1 MDEQASTIDEAF
13 GQPSEHPVET
23 SASDTA
29 AMVMEVPTSWSEPI
43 PEGKEPI
50 MFEHE
55 SSEEAPAASLVG
67 SLAAFA
73 LSDVLSMLASTKQSG
88 ELHVV
93 SEAVDGKVWLADGE
107 LSNAHVGSATT
118 IGQAV
123 FELACVIEGWFFF
136 TEGVISSSGQP
147 TVPVG
152 AVLNE
157 VRPQVEEWREVR
169 HDVPLEAVVT
179 LAAEPPGQDIQIR
192 TDQWRVLTTIGTSG
206 LSVKEVLERIG
217 GVQIEGLRTLRALR
231 SAGLIELDAGTDEHR
246 APLLGLPIQPTLD
259 ADTEVPSLPDP
270 PVPPVPAAVET
281 GATDDMVEALPPPP
295 EAMAEVIDGQED
307 GLAQVS
313 IMPPPIA
320 DDPWSPTVDSATTGS
335 NGVA

>member
-13 GQPSEHPVET
+13 GQPSENPVEA
-23 SASDTA
+23 SASESEATA
-29 AMVMEVPTSWSEPI
+29 TQVPISWSEPS
-43 PEGKEPI
+43 PEGKEPN

-67 SLAAFA
+67 SLAAFT
-73 LSDVLSMLASTKQSG
+73 LSDILSMLASTKQSG

-93 SEAVDGKVWLADGE
+93 SEAVDGKLWLADGE
-107 LSNAHVGSATT
+107 LSNAHVGSAAT

-123 FELACVIEGWFFF
+123 FELACVIEGWFYF
-136 TEGVISSSGQP
+136 TEGVVSSSGQP

-169 HDVPLEAVVT
+169 HDVPLEALVA

-217 GVQIEGLRTLRALR
+217 GAQIEGLRTLRDLR
-231 SAGLIELDAGTDEHR
+231 SIGLIELHGGADEQR
-246 APLLGLPIQPTLD
+246 APLLGLPVQPTLD
-259 ADTEVPSLPDP
+259 ADTNVPTLPDP
-270 PVPPVPAAVET
+270 PTPPVPTVVVTDSADLTET
-281 GATDDMVEALPPPP
+281 LPPPP
-295 EAMAEVIDGQED
+295 EAVAETGDGPED
-307 GLAQVS
+307 GLAQVT

-320 DDPWSPTVDSATTGS
+320 DDPWSPTVDSGTTGS

>member
-1 MDEQASTIDEAF
+1 MDEQANTIDEAF
-13 GQPSEHPVET
+13 GQPSEQPVEA
-23 SASDTA
+23 SASDSA
-29 AMVMEVPTSWSEPI
+29 ATVMQVPTSWPAPS

-55 SSEEAPAASLVG
+55 SSDEAPAASLVG

-73 LSDVLSMLASTKQSG
+73 LSDVLAMLASTKQSG

-107 LSNAHVGSATT
+107 LSNAHVGAATT

-123 FELACVIEGWFFF
+123 FELACVIEGWFYF
-136 TEGVISSSGQP
+136 TEGLVSSSGQP

-179 LAAEPPGQDIQIR
+179 LAAEPPGQDVQIR
-192 TDQWRVLTTIGTSG
+192 TDQWRVLTSVGTSG
-206 LSVKEVLERIG
+206 LLVKEVLDRIG
-217 GVQIEGLRTLRALR
+217 GVQIEGLRTLRELH
-231 SAGLIELDAGTDEHR
+231 SVGLIELHGGADDHR
-246 APLLGLPIQPTLD
+246 APLLGLPVQPTPD
-259 ADTEVPSLPDP
+259 ADVHSLPDP
-270 PVPPVPAAVET
+270 PTAPVPMADVIDGANVAAP
-281 GATDDMVEALPPPP
+281 PPPP
-295 EAMAEVIDGQED
+295 EVATEQGDGQDD
-307 GLAQVS
+307 GLAQVT

-320 DDPWSPTVDSATTGS
+320 DDPWSPTVDSGTTGS